1 MKLRPFEDR
10 VIVQQD
16 EAKDIT
22 PGGIIVPDPY
32 RQKPATGTIVE
43 IGPGKPG
50 EDQEK
55 IGYFVNGEFVVS
67 LKEVDKLEI
76 TDRVEPVY
84 PSGFKRG
91 DHVYFSQFAGAPIE
105 SEGKTYLC
113 LRFTDIISRD
123 E

>member
-10 VIVQQD
+10 VIIEQD
-16 EAKDIT
+16 KAVEAT
-22 PGGIIVPDPY
+22 PSGIIVPDPY

-50 EDQEK
+50 EDKEK
-55 IGYFVNGEFVVS
+55 IGYFVNDEFTTS
-67 LKEVDKLEI
+67 LKEMTIKI
-76 TDRVEPVY
+76 TDRVVPVY
-84 PSGFKRG
+84 PTGFKVG